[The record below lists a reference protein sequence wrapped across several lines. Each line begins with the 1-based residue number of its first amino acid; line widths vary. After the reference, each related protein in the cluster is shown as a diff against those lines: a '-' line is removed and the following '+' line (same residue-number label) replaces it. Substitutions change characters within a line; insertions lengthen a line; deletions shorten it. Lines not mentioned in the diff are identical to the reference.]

1 MTKLCF
7 QQGTKYNI
15 RQTTLGQYVDDLKA
29 GNKRA
34 KNSYMAVQNIKK
46 ALPQL
51 QVGWQ
56 TVAANLYYYIVHSTT
71 CT

>member
-15 RQTTLGQYVDDLKA
+15 RQTTLGQYVADLKA

-51 QVGWQ
+51 QVCWQ
-56 TVAANLYYYIVHSTT
+56 AMAAILDYYIPRGGST
-71 CT
+71 